1 MSDRQEQLGAVSDMP
16 RNRRRVSW
24 AVVERMLKMG
34 LDLGL
39 ANPTV
44 QYGADGSVNVQWSN
58 HITPLKKRN
67 EWDR

>member
-1 MSDRQEQLGAVSDMP
+1 MSDSQEQLRAAAAMP
-16 RNRRRVSW
+16 RNRRIVSW

-39 ANPTV
+39 VNPTV
-44 QYGADGSVNVQWSN
+44 RYGSDGSVNVQWSN
-58 HITPLKKRN
+58 QDTPRKPN